1 MISIAH
7 HPKVQAAIDQWRLG
21 LPVVPQVDESTITK
35 EHLRALIQIL
45 IETLENELQ
54 QKEQTT

>member
-21 LPVVPQVDESTITK
+21 LPIVPQVAESAITK
-35 EHLRALIQIL
+35 EHLRQLIQIL
-45 IETLENELQ
+45 TQTLEHELQ
-54 QKEQTT
+54 KKEQTT